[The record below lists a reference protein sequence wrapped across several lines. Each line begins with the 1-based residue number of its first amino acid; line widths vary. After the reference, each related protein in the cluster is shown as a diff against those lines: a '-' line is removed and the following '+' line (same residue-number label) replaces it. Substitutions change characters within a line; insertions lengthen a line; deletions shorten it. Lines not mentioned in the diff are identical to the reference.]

1 MSTIKADSV
10 QPTIAGNN
18 LILKSGS
25 GDVERVRISP
35 TGQIT
40 FASTTGTTFSGDVN
54 FANATR
60 FPAGIGVG
68 GGFAGTPYTALDV
81 VHTNASLLDP
91 GLNNY
96 NSTRGRSNLSIRG
109 SGTNTTLFLGN
120 AADAAVWLQAQN
132 SDNNQKAISLNP
144 VGGFVGIGKTGPA
157 VALDVVGEARSST
170 STTSGSDSTTLT
182 TKDYVD
188 GLVGAYLPLL
198 KTTSG
203 VGRIVAHSVQAN
215 GATAK
220 TVNFTVNSGET
231 WVVVWFSTIGGTVYG
246 IPNDANVQVLT
257 ITTTTSFSSGVL
269 TSGNAQ
275 GFGFGIRVG

>member
-68 GGFAGTPYTALDV
+68 GGFAGTPSTALDV

-91 GLNNY
+91 GVNNY
-96 NSTRGRSNLSIRG
+96 NSTKGRSNLSVRG

-132 SDNNQKAISLNP
+132 SDNTQKAISLNP
-144 VGGFVGIGKTGPA
+144 VGGNVGIGTSSPA

-170 STTSGSDSTTLT
+170 STTSSSNANTLT
-182 TKDYVD
+182 TKNYVED
-188 GLVGAYLPLL
+188 LQRIGSTIVVN
-198 KTTSG
+198 G
-203 VGRIVAHSVQAN
+203 VGSALQYTPSGWTIAFNGTLTVSV
-215 GATAK
+215 TAPVG
-220 TVNFTVNSGET
+220 TWYGVILFESGT
-231 WVVVWFSTIGGTVYG
+231 SQYRPIGVT
-246 IPNDANVQVLT
+246 A
-257 ITTTTSFSSGVL
+257 TTTLSSYTSDL
-269 TSGNAQ
+269 TGRGASTRWTL
-275 GFGFGIRVG
+275 ILTRVS